1 MFMNTSIKLSLDTRR
16 MTQNGCFPIILRLT
30 HFRKTTSIKTGH
42 YVPEEYWDH
51 HRCKVKRNFPDVDSV
66 HLMNTL
72 LLKKQVKAQEVIN
85 KLADNDQLDRLTAKD
100 IADKIVNRKRL
111 NSFYEFGLKKAEEL
125 KKEKRIGTSR
135 NYSGIIGRLKGFTSN
150 RDLKFNELN
159 LEFLKRFERHHLS
172 KPGNSVNGIASYMRT
187 IKAIYNKGIKEG
199 MVDESLYPFKYYT
212 IKTKPTEKR
221 AIKIESIKKILE
233 MKTEIGSK
241 HFHYRNYFV
250 LSYLMLGMSFIDMA
264 FLRRD
269 NIIDGRVKFQ
279 RRKTGKRYDIV
290 ITKQIKPIIEYYM
303 DNPNPSGFLLPIIY
317 RDTLELQYKDAQWEL
332 RRYNIG
338 LKEIAKKCG
347 IEERLTSYVSRHS
360 FATHAMFK
368 KVPLEAISAMM
379 GHNKLSTTQIYLKS
393 LPSNILDTYQAELN
407 SI

>member
-16 MTQNGCFPIILRLT
+16 MIQNGCFPIILRLT

-51 HRCKVKRNFPDVDSV
+51 QRCKVKRNFPDVDSV

-72 LLKKQVKAQEVIN
+72 LLKKQLKAQEVIN
-85 KLADNDQLDRLTAKD
+85 KLADNNQLDKLTAKD

-111 NSFYEFGLKKAEEL
+111 SSFYEFGLQKVEEL
-125 KKEKRIGTSR
+125 IQEKRIGTAR
-135 NYSGIIGRLKGFTSN
+135 NYSGIIGRLKVFTSG

-159 LEFLKRFERHHLS
+159 LEFLKRFERYHLS
-172 KPGNSVNGIASYMRT
+172 NPDNSINGIASYMRT

-199 MVDESLYPFKYYT
+199 MVDESLYPFKHYV
-212 IKTKPTEKR
+212 IRTKPTEKR
-221 AIKIESIKKILE
+221 AIKLESIKKILE
-233 MKTEIGSK
+233 METKVGSRY
-241 HFHYRNYFV
+241 FHYRNYFI

-290 ITKQIKPIIEYYM
+290 ITDQIKPIIKYYM
-303 DNPNPSGFLLPIIY
+303 DYPNPSGFY
-317 RDTLELQYKDAQWEL
+317 
-332 RRYNIG
+332 
-338 LKEIAKKCG
+338 
-347 IEERLTSYVSRHS
+347 
-360 FATHAMFK
+360 
-368 KVPLEAISAMM
+368 
-379 GHNKLSTTQIYLKS
+379 YL
-393 LPSNILDTYQAELN
+393 
-407 SI
+407 